1 MKAATGMDHTSASH
15 TTNDDLKSYAQRLFD
30 GLREHTSDPVSGGIC
45 RDTYGPGEQIA
56 HDQMACHAQ
65 ALGLEVWTDALCN
78 TFMVLPGTDRTLP
91 VVVIGSHLDSVPAG
105 GNFDGAAGVVCG
117 LVAIKALQA
126 QGVQLQHDVV
136 VMGIRAEESYWFQ
149 HSYIGSRGALGLLGA
164 EALDKQRVDTQRSL
178 ADHLASA
185 GGDVQAVREKRPS
198 LTPERVAA
206 FLEVHIEQAPSLA
219 VDGFA
224 VAIGTAV
231 PGNVRYAQV
240 RITGQYGHVGLPRRF
255 RQDAALAGAD
265 ILVGLDGIWQ
275 QAEAQGQPMAFTV
288 GEFYTNAQRHG
299 LTIVPGELRFSLDL
313 RAYEQTFLNSLEQ
326 RFLAIIESVEKTRGV
341 KIDLGPRS
349 AAPVARANEALSEA
363 LRASA
368 KALGLAAPD
377 LLSPASHDAAAFHSA
392 GIPFGF
398 VFIRNPS
405 GSHHPGEDMSTDDF
419 MQATAILTDTLKALD
434 KTGYKT
440 SAAT

>member
-1 MKAATGMDHTSASH
+1 M
-15 TTNDDLKSYAQRLFD
+15 NDDLQAYAQRLFD
-30 GLREHTSDPVSGGIC
+30 GLREQTADPASGGIC
-45 RDTYGPGEQIA
+45 RDTYGPGEQNA
-56 HDQMACHAQ
+56 HDQMARHAK
-65 ALGLEVWTDALCN
+65 ALGLDVWTDHLCN

-91 VVVIGSHLDSVPAG
+91 AVVIGSHLDSVPAG
-105 GNFDGAAGVVCG
+105 GNFDGAAGVVTG

-126 QGVQLQHDVV
+126 QGVKLKHDVM

-164 EALDKQRVDTQRSL
+164 EALDKRRVDTQRTL
-178 ADHLASA
+178 ADHLESV
-185 GGDVQAVREKRPS
+185 GGNVQAVREKRAS

-231 PGNVRYAQV
+231 PGNVRYAQA
-240 RITGQYGHVGLPRRF
+240 RIVGEYGHVGLPRRF
-255 RQDAALAGAD
+255 RKDAALAGAD
-265 ILVGLDGIWQ
+265 ILVALDDIWQ
-275 QAEAQGQPMAFTV
+275 AAEAQGQPMAFTV
-288 GEFYTNAQRHG
+288 GEFHTNTQRHG
-299 LTIVPGELRFSLDL
+299 LTIVSGEFRFSLDL
-313 RAYEQTFLNSLEQ
+313 RAYDQTFLDGLEQ
-326 RFLAIIESVEKTRGV
+326 RFLAIVKSVEQSRGV

-349 AAPVARANEALSEA
+349 AAPVARADDTFSEA
-363 LRASA
+363 LRTSA
-368 KALGLAAPD
+368 RALGIAAPD

-419 MQATAILTDTLKALD
+419 MQATAILIDTLKALD

-440 SAAT
+440 AVVT

>member
-1 MKAATGMDHTSASH
+1 M
-15 TTNDDLKSYAQRLFD
+15 NDDLKSYAQLLFD
-30 GLREHTSDPVSGGIC
+30 GLREQTSDAVSGGIC
-45 RDTYGPGEQIA
+45 RDTYGPGEQNA
-56 HDQMACHAQ
+56 HDQMTRHAQ
-65 ALGLEVWTDALCN
+65 ALGLEVWTDHLCN

-91 VVVIGSHLDSVPAG
+91 AVVIGSHLDSVPAG
-105 GNFDGAAGVVCG
+105 GNFDGAAGVVTG

-126 QGVQLQHDVV
+126 QGVKLKHDVI

-164 EALDKQRVDTQRSL
+164 EALDKRRVDTQRTL

-185 GGDVQAVREKRPS
+185 GGDVQAVLEKRPS

-231 PGNVRYAQV
+231 PGNVRYAQA
-240 RITGQYGHVGLPRRF
+240 RIVGEYGHVGLPRRF
-255 RQDAALAGAD
+255 RKDAALAGAD
-265 ILVGLDGIWQ
+265 ILVGLDEIWQ
-275 QAEAQGQPMAFTV
+275 AAEEKGQPMAFTV
-288 GEFYTNAQRHG
+288 GEFHTNSQRHG
-299 LTIVPGELRFSLDL
+299 LTIVPGEFRFSLDL
-313 RAYEQTFLNSLEQ
+313 RAYDQTFLDGLEQ
-326 RFLAIIESVEKTRGV
+326 QFLTMVKSVEQTRDV

-349 AAPVARANEALSEA
+349 AAPVARADETFSEA
-363 LRASA
+363 LRKSA
-368 KALGLAAPD
+368 KALGIAAPD

-419 MQATAILTDTLKALD
+419 MQATAILIDTLKALD

-440 SAAT
+440 AVVT